1 MINQRF
7 VVLAGPEDD
16 NGNRKLGIPNK
27 YHSRHREFQEKE
39 FQDSFNTHDQ
49 FEFKELEEI
58 PNRRYIVYFN
68 IYNHMTNL
76 SIEGDDETKY
86 SYDFINNVGGIR
98 DNIKIPLELPESV
111 LANSLK
117 GNVTWII
124 NHNTESEIEILFH
137 YDMLIKT
144 LGCIEHPSN
153 IILTTAAEIDYMYD
167 DQLLR
172 MPPITLI
179 HFNKLIGFLRIDK
192 KLSDDFL
199 REKLN
204 DINNKKIVSYK
215 SLCYNRVPRNH
226 RAFIISHMMHKGYTD
241 DSIYSLGLSQGNVE
255 NLQHRVINGRLE
267 YLRDV
272 LIELHEHN
280 KDIVPVMEEDV
291 DLTINQAH
299 SIYYKH
305 ALHSSFQIVTESCTS
320 EYTFITE
327 KSYKPFE
334 MLQPFIQLGSV
345 NNIKRLREMGYRV
358 FDKWINHDY
367 DSIRDD
373 EDRLLRFLEELDR
386 LHNIDQVEWAQMLY
400 EMREDLYHN
409 FNLIRNKNIDIPPSL
424 LPMLYDFV
432 NKDAL

>member
-7 VVLAGPEDD
+7 SVLSGPKND
-16 NGNRKLGIPNK
+16 NGFRKLGIPNE
-27 YHSRHREFQEKE
+27 YQSRHIDHQEKE
-39 FQDSFNTHDQ
+39 FHHILNVHDQ
-49 FEFKELEEI
+49 FELKELEQMST
-58 PNRRYIVYFN
+58 RRYIVYFN

-76 SIEGDDETKY
+76 SIEGNDETKY
-86 SYDFINNVGGIR
+86 SYDFINKVGEIG
-98 DNIKIPLELPESV
+98 DNIRIPLELPESV
-111 LANSLK
+111 LDNSLK
-117 GNVTWII
+117 GNVVWII
-124 NHNTESEIEILFH
+124 NHNTESDIEKLFH
-137 YDMLIKT
+137 YDKLIKT
-144 LGCIEHPSN
+144 LGCTEHPSN
-153 IILTTAAEIDYMYD
+153 IILTTAAELDYMYD

-179 HFNKLIGFLRIDK
+179 HFNMLIGFLRIDK
-192 KLSDDFL
+192 KSSADFL
-199 REKLN
+199 VEKLN
-204 DINNKKIVSYK
+204 DINNKKIVPYK
-215 SLCYNRVPRNH
+215 SLCYNRIPRLH
-226 RAFIISHMMHKGYTD
+226 RVYIISHMMHKGYTD
-241 DSIYSLGLSQGNVE
+241 DSIYSLGISQGKI
-255 NLQHRVINGRLE
+255 QHMQNRVVNSRLE
-267 YLRDV
+267 YLRDA

-280 KDIVPVMEEDV
+280 KDIAPVMEENV
-291 DLTINQAH
+291 DLTKNQAH
-299 SIYYKH
+299 SVYYKH
-305 ALHSSFQIVTESCTS
+305 ALHSSFQIVTESCTT

-409 FNLIRNKNIDIPPSL
+409 FNLIRNKTIDIPPRL
-424 LPMLYDFV
+424 LHMLYDFT
-432 NKDAL
+432 KTYTL